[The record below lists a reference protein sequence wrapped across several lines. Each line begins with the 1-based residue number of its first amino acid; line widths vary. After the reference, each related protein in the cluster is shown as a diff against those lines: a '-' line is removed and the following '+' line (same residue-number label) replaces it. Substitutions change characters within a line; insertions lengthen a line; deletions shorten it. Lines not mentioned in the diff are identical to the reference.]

1 MDCGPHSRPGEAA
14 ASKHELPCP
23 GASAPLRRTAPGTI
37 RTWASASAGPAN
49 RGGSRLPREP
59 PTSGPMRPA
68 RFERAYCACVVRAG
82 AQLMTWFPERIERVC
97 RQPPERYRDL
107 ACLHRGL
114 STVSGTASRRSWRQ
128 RLDRRSA
135 DERPS
140 GGSSP
145 GNGHGVGAR
154 RTTRRRGRPHAPRAG
169 PTLTSIGILLAG
181 FGLGPAAS
189 RSALAFSPVPANT
202 RQASV
207 ATLVALSAAK
217 AFLAQLRRNPQAV
230 AAR

>member
-1 MDCGPHSRPGEAA
+1 LEGIEQDTRPSSTGRCMG
-14 ASKHELPCP
+14 SDRLTH
-23 GASAPLRRTAPGTI
+23 APGTI
-37 RTWASASAGPAN
+37 RACGLCLRRGRLITGGAG
-49 RGGSRLPREP
+49 SPREP
-59 PTSGPMRPA
+59 PTSDPMRPA
-68 RFERAYCACVVRAG
+68 RFERAYCACVVRGG

-97 RQPPERYRDL
+97 RQPPERCRDL
-107 ACLHRGL
+107 AWLHRGL
-114 STVSGTASRRSWRQ
+114 STVSDTASRRSWRQ
-128 RLDRRSA
+128 RLDRRPA
-135 DERPS
+135 DKRPS

-169 PTLTSIGILLAG
+169 PTLTSIGMLLAG

-207 ATLVALSAAK
+207 ATLVALPAAK

-230 AAR
+230 AAH

>member
-68 RFERAYCACVVRAG
+68 RFERAYCACVVRGG

-97 RQPPERYRDL
+97 RQPPERCRDL
-107 ACLHRGL
+107 AWLHRGL

-140 GGSSP
+140 GGS
-145 GNGHGVGAR
+145 
-154 RTTRRRGRPHAPRAG
+154 
-169 PTLTSIGILLAG
+169 TSIGMLLAG
-181 FGLGPAAS
+181 FGLALRHRDQRW
-189 RSALAFSPVPANT
+189 RSLRCPPT
-202 RQASV
+202 RGRQALPPSW
-207 ATLVALSAAK
+207 
-217 AFLAQLRRNPQAV
+217 R
-230 AAR
+230 